1 MSRAV
6 AVVLGATEVKHVL
19 DSDFSS
25 KDPGGHT
32 AKVAVTRWCGWK
44 RNVGVPSCIRKPRSK
59 FMRFITRENSTVDDK
74 CGCWPPGRGEGGG
87 VRRGGRFL
95 GGGLPHFASQVCA
108 SAVSTWAWVSM

>member
-59 FMRFITRENSTVDDK
+59 FMRFIKRENSTVDDK
-74 CGCWPPGRGEGGG
+74 
-87 VRRGGRFL
+87 
-95 GGGLPHFASQVCA
+95 
-108 SAVSTWAWVSM
+108 